1 MSTTVIV
8 AIIGLA
14 IVAILGIIFG
24 VVNFFYWR
32 HNAKK
37 KIEDINKNYYKEL
50 EKGYLAEIEEE
61 YKNTTEGI
69 YEKEDKLREE
79 LLLLEKEIEDKKAF
93 NNNLF
98 KIREEELNRLI
109 EEKKKEKIT
118 LIEREVEDWARSAQ
132 QAANENFQEWNQELR
147 GLREQMEANYIKL
160 KEEVDDFQEKRNV
173 INQEIL
179 RSRAMEE
186 EEDFYKLQL
195 DNDSKHDLEIFST
208 IISKIIK
215 IDTLNKLIYDNYINK
230 SVKELTKRV
239 LEGKNPIGIYKV
251 TNINTKEI
259 YIGKSTNVADR
270 WKNHIKAACGLSG
283 VADSQFQRALKKYGI
298 ENFTWELLEETTKE
312 KLSER
317 EKYWIS
323 FYDTTNY
330 GYNQR
335 LG

>member
-1 MSTTVIV
+1 MSTTVAVIS
-8 AIIGLA
+8 LA
-14 IVAILGIIFG
+14 ITAILGIIFG

-32 HNAKK
+32 YRAKK
-37 KIEDINKNYYKEL
+37 EKDCINRVYYKQL
-50 EKGYLAEIEEE
+50 EKDYLARIEEK
-61 YKNTTEGI
+61 YKSTTKDI
-69 YEKEDKLREE
+69 YEKENKLKEE
-79 LLLLEKEIEDKKAF
+79 LSSLEKEIEDKKAF

-160 KEEVDDFQEKRNV
+160 KEEIDDFQEKRNV

-195 DNDSKHDLEIFST
+195 DSDSKHDLEIFST

-251 TNINTKEI
+251 TNIMTKEI

-298 ENFTWELLEETTKE
+298 ENFTWELLEETTKD
-312 KLSER
+312 KLNER

-323 FYDTTNY
+323 FYDTMNY

>member
-1 MSTTVIV
+1 MSTTVAVISL
-8 AIIGLA
+8 AII
-14 IVAILGIIFG
+14 AILGIVFG
-24 VVNFFYWR
+24 IINFFYWR
-32 HNAKK
+32 YRAKK
-37 KIEDINKNYYKEL
+37 ERDCINKVYYKQL
-50 EKGYLAEIEEE
+50 EKDYLARIEEK
-61 YKNTTEGI
+61 YKSTTDGI
-69 YEKEDKLREE
+69 YEKENKLKEE
-79 LLLLEKEIEDKKAF
+79 LSSLEKEIDDKKSF
-93 NNNLF
+93 NDNLF
-98 KIREEELNRLI
+98 KIREEELDRLI
-109 EEKKKEKIT
+109 EEKKKEKFQ
-118 LIEREVEDWARSAQ
+118 LVEREVEDWARSAQ
-132 QAANENFQEWNQELR
+132 EAATENFQKWNLELAQ
-147 GLREQMEANYIKL
+147 LREKMENNYFLL
-160 KEEVDDFQEKRNV
+160 KEEVDDYQEKRNV

-186 EEDFYKLQL
+186 KEDFYKLQL
-195 DNDSKHDLEIFST
+195 DADSKHDLEIFST

-215 IDTLNKLIYDNYINK
+215 VETLNKLIYDNYINK

-239 LEGKNPIGIYKV
+239 LGGKNPIGIYKV
-251 TNINTKEI
+251 TNVETKEI

-323 FYDTTNY
+323 FYDTMNY